1 MSIAGLDTVAR
12 MEDASKVKAGNTE
25 NDGADGNGQ
34 GAGQDHPGSETA
46 QAKGEGGEV
55 GQGKKDD
62 SRMSTPSKSR
72 LSTPAVPPPDVTP
85 DKKEEM
91 RQRLSL
97 FSHVEK
103 KHSLKL
109 AQQSNQL
116 SAVLKVRSM
125 CAFSSRG
132 DGGTPIAIIIDQ
144 FREYDNRTILRMAEV
159 CVEYLIV
166 VVRPNE
172 SREDAEDGGVHSEL
186 RLLTPGG
193 PTIKTAAAPIVIAAV
208 ELLLQEAPSMPEFAP
223 LEEGGT
229 AVISTESTVAPSW
242 KDTFEVRIEEDGSI
256 WQQLPTPKLLKL
268 VPVNLV
274 CEALNINMLSLQT
287 DFPIQIVQSVGKHI
301 IVPLRSRK
309 IIHDLD
315 PLFDLIC
322 DVCRAH
328 GCDGFHVFS
337 MDPVAGGHLH
347 TRNLS
352 PLVLMEEEP
361 ASGSANAALVA

>member
-1 MSIAGLDTVAR
+1 
-12 MEDASKVKAGNTE
+12 MEGESRVKAGSVGD
-25 NDGADGNGQ
+25 DGADGKGPV
-34 GAGQDHPGSETA
+34 AGQDLGSETA
-46 QAKGEGGEV
+46 QGEGTG
-55 GQGKKDD
+55 GKGKLNSGKSIPLR
-62 SRMSTPSKSR
+62 SRS
-72 LSTPAVPPPDVTP
+72 STPAAPPPEVTP

-97 FSHVEK
+97 FSQVEK

-116 SAVLKVRSM
+116 NAVVKVRSM

-144 FREYDNRTILRMAEV
+144 FREYDDRTILRMAEV

-166 VVRPNE
+166 VIRPNE

-193 PTIKTAAAPIVIAAV
+193 PTIKTVAAPIVIAAV
-208 ELLLQEAPSMPEFAP
+208 ELLLQEATSMPEFAP

-229 AVISTESTVAPSW
+229 AVITTESTVVPSW

-256 WQQLPTPKLLKL
+256 WQQLPTPKLQKL

-287 DFPIQIVQSVGKHI
+287 DFPVQIVQSVGKHI

-309 IIHDLD
+309 VIHQLD

-322 DVCRAH
+322 DVCRTY